1 MPLPRASLFALAAAV
16 TLSAGCLGAANDGV
30 RDAYCNELVGLRS
43 RVDAPLERAAERLD
57 STAEYLESATKRL
70 SDETMP
76 REDAYALAGAWA
88 DSCAYAG
95 ELVGEARGYAR
106 AFDETAYELRLN
118 STTKVPDGIDYQLL
132 PDFHCGRDDL
142 AKGAAALRDEAK
154 EIRAA
159 IELYAQARA
168 SAVATCEANGWRS
181 G

>member
-16 TLSAGCLGAANDGV
+16 TLSASCLGAANDGV

-43 RVDAPLERAAERLD
+43 RVDAPLERAAERLE
-57 STAEYLESATKRL
+57 STAEFLETAKKLESGQ
-70 SDETMP
+70 SMP

-106 AFDETAYELRLN
+106 AFDETAYELRLR
-118 STTKVPDGIDYQLL
+118 STTNVPDAVDYLLL

-154 EIRAA
+154 VIRAA
-159 IELYAQARA
+159 IETYAASRA
-168 SAVATCEANGWRS
+168 NAVKRCEADGWRS